1 MSDIKQLDIRP
12 VPPPRKHPTI
22 FSMFDSLESGESFVL
37 INDHDP
43 KPLYYQFQAEHPEQ
57 FQWDY
62 LEQGPEVWR
71 VNIKKCKS

>member
-1 MSDIKQLDIRP
+1 MPDIKQLDIRP
-12 VPPPRKHPTI
+12 VPPPQKHPTI
-22 FSMFDSLESGESFVL
+22 FNTVDSLEKGEGFIL
-37 INDHDP
+37 INDHEP
-43 KPLYYQFQAEHPEQ
+43 RPLYYQFQAERPGQ

>member
-12 VPPPRKHPTI
+12 VPPPQKHPTI
-22 FSMFDSLESGESFVL
+22 FNTFDSLEKGEGFIL
-37 INDHDP
+37 INDHEP
-43 KPLYYQFQAEHPEQ
+43 RPLYYQFQAERPGQ

>member
-12 VPPPRKHPTI
+12 VPPPQKHPTI
-22 FSMFDSLESGESFVL
+22 FNTFDSLENGEGFIL
-37 INDHDP
+37 INDHEP
-43 KPLYYQFQAEHPEQ
+43 RPLYYQFQAERPGQ
-57 FQWDY
+57 FQWNY